1 MSLPSQNC
9 STELPIKYRKRHAY
23 LSSSTDRHDN
33 ESLATQQHKNYK
45 TSLPARGMM
54 FTQFQPNPPTG
65 WNVHRRAYTT
75 LVSQVNTTLSPKTS
89 RQEGKA
95 TEDNSHNPLK
105 WTKVND
111 KNCSMS
117 SEQEPS
123 TPLLSTPKGIQYY
136 LEPSL
141 QTSARGKLG
150 GTQMLVTKSPILIFA
165 SRSTQQSGSPSVRD
179 CI

>member
-9 STELPIKYRKRHAY
+9 STELPIKYSRRHAY

-33 ESLATQQHKNYK
+33 DSLATQQHKNYK
-45 TSLPARGMM
+45 TSVSAHAWCSRNSRQIRPLVGT
-54 FTQFQPNPPTG
+54 FT
-65 WNVHRRAYTT
+65 YTT
-75 LVSQVNTTLSPKTS
+75 LMSQVNSTLSPKTS
-89 RQEGKA
+89 RQEGRT
-95 TEDNSHNPLK
+95 TEDNSHDPLK

-111 KNCSMS
+111 QNCSMS

-123 TPLLSTPKGIQYY
+123 TPLLSTPKGMQNY

-141 QTSARGKLG
+141 RTSAGGRLG

-179 CI
+179 CT

>member
-9 STELPIKYRKRHAY
+9 STELPSKYRRCHAH
-23 LSSSTDRHDN
+23 LSSSTDHHHND
-33 ESLATQQHKNYK
+33 SLATQHKNYK
-45 TSLPARGMM
+45 NSLSAIGMM
-54 FTQFQPNPPTG
+54 FTQFKANPPTG
-65 WNVHRRAYTT
+65 WNVQGREYTT
-75 LVSQVNTTLSPKTS
+75 LMSQVNSTLSPKTS

-95 TEDNSHNPLK
+95 TEDNSHDPLK
-105 WTKVND
+105 RTKVND
-111 KNCSMS
+111 QNCSMS

-123 TPLLSTPKGIQYY
+123 TPLLSTPKGIQNY

-150 GTQMLVTKSPILIFA
+150 GTQMLVTKSHILIFA